1 MRIALVCLVAYLAN
15 GPAECSGKREGDWP
29 KMTRDSKING
39 LHGSLNA
46 SSVSE
51 KDHTQTNVVEARFR
65 KGHALARLLQP
76 SSNMLER
83 STTERVNCR
92 VRCEAV

>member
-39 LHGSLNA
+39 LHGGLNA

-65 KGHALARLLQP
+65 KGHARARLLQP
-76 SSNMLER
+76 LAQYAREEYNGKSKLSGPL
-83 STTERVNCR
+83 
-92 VRCEAV
+92 